1 MDGWP
6 SGLRHWCTGA
16 EESAASSNLAPSALL
31 ERAMTII
38 RTPVDVLRAG
48 GHRVEPSDIP
58 GLVLVDGRELTMN
71 QVRNMAAYN
80 APAEAALFVFRR

>member
-1 MDGWP
+1 
-6 SGLRHWCTGA
+6 
-16 EESAASSNLAPSALL
+16 
-31 ERAMTII
+31 MTII